1 MSKYSINR
9 VNEYN
14 IKLERQKMYID
25 ELSRIVQKRNI
36 LFKEIKSIDENDGTV
51 ESYTYEP
58 QMEIMRSR
66 LINMEGRIRNL
77 KKKVERTF

>member
-14 IKLERQKMYID
+14 IKLERQKMYIV